1 MCHWKMLIQVN
12 YTAHSSISPNFAT
25 RKLYDIWICNLGVLV
40 LAGAIA
46 PGCSH
51 ALISVMIPQLYSY
64 IISGGF
70 NCNSV
75 K

>member
-1 MCHWKMLIQVN
+1 MLIQVN

-51 ALISVMIPQLYSY
+51 ALISVMIPQ
-64 IISGGF
+64 
-70 NCNSV
+70 
-75 K
+75 

>member
-1 MCHWKMLIQVN
+1 MQLFQL
-12 YTAHSSISPNFAT
+12 TTLHSSISPNFAT
-25 RKLYDIWICNLGVLV
+25 RKLCDIWICNLGVLV

-64 IISGGF
+64 IISGDF